1 MPAIVSRSQTRLR
14 DDWACPAAYFSTE
27 VYTGNVWR
35 RPTFVRWVGPRLVS
49 IVKSIKGQR
58 GRGSKMVTCRVCL
71 QDVIAAMAVQFS
83 SVLQPLRVCVLS
95 SNTFTSP
102 HTSSSHLIPLLS
114 TSHIYPFPVHTPS
127 PHLPP
132 LPPLTQ
138 VDATGVMKELEVLLE
153 QFFGSS
159 TNDQKLQI
167 SELTSYLHPQAFPA
181 SSF

>member
-35 RPTFVRWVGPRLVS
+35 RPTFVRWVGPILVS
-49 IVKSIKGQR
+49 IVKSVKGQR
-58 GRGSKMVTCRVCL
+58 GRGSKMVICRVCL

-83 SVLQPLRVCVLS
+83 SVLRPLRVCVLS
-95 SNTFTSP
+95 SNTFTSS
-102 HTSSSHLIPLLS
+102 HTSTLS
-114 TSHIYPFPVHTPS
+114 LSS
-127 PHLPP
+127 PHLTFTPSLYTLP
-132 LPPLTQ
+132 LHIFHTLPPLTQ